1 MAIRL
6 KKGDAVLSA
15 ILNPS
20 VEKYIKNILSD
31 NTGILYSMEEYARE
45 NHVPIIHKEVAA
57 LVKVLTKTSGANK
70 ILEVGTAIGYSS
82 ITFAIAMGKTGS
94 VTTIERDENM
104 CRVATSYIEK
114 LNMKDRVKLI
124 QGDANDV
131 LRYLDEEYDLIFLD
145 SAKGQYNEYLS
156 DLLRLLKNGGMLI
169 SDNVLY
175 KGMVADDKLV
185 LKRKKTIVNKLRDYL
200 TTITN
205 HPELD
210 TCILPIGDGVAISCK
225 KQGGNQ

>member
-1 MAIRL
+1 M
-6 KKGDAVLSA
+6 SA

-57 LVKVLTKTSGANK
+57 LVKVLTKISGANK
-70 ILEVGTAIGYSS
+70 ILEVGTAIAYSS

>member
-1 MAIRL
+1 MPI
-6 KKGDAVLSA
+6 LSA

-20 VEKYIKNILSD
+20 VEKYIRNIIPTSTGVLSD
-31 NTGILYSMEEYARE
+31 MEEYARE
-45 NHVPIIHKEVAA
+45 NHVPIIHREVAT
-57 LVKVLTKTSGANK
+57 LVKVLTKTSGATK
-70 ILEVGTAIGYSS
+70 ILEIGTAIAYSA
-82 ITFAIAMGKTGS
+82 ITFCIAMGKIGS
-94 VTTIERDENM
+94 ITTIERDENM
-104 CRVATSYIEK
+104 CRIATSNIEK
-114 LNMKDRVKLI
+114 SNLKERIKLI

-145 SAKGQYNEYLS
+145 SAKGQYNRYLS

-185 LKRKKTIVNKLRDYL
+185 LKRKKTIVKKLRDYL

-225 KQGGNQ
+225 KAGGN